1 MIPPI
6 LSKKWYFR
14 NTGNGYYEIR
24 NTEHTLICEVDIHRH
39 TSPVI
44 GLTPEGTVRVVTA
57 IGALPDL
64 LQAIENLIT
73 DQSAENIFAAKEAL
87 KKATFQS

>member
-24 NTEHTLICEVDIHRH
+24 TVENVLICEVDIHRH
-39 TSPVI
+39 TSPVR
-44 GLTPEGTVRVVTA
+44 GLMPEGTVRVVNA

-64 LQAIENLIT
+64 LQAIENLINV
-73 DQSAENIFAAKEAL
+73 QSAENIAAAKEAL
-87 KKATFQS
+87 KKATFQA